1 MCNSEQKT
9 GALET
14 RDALETIFSRKSV
27 RKFLPQPVEKEKL
40 ELLLKAGMAA
50 PSGKMCVPGN

>member
-1 MCNSEQKT
+1 MDMTMCNSEQKT

-27 RKFLPQPVEKEKL
+27 
-40 ELLLKAGMAA
+40 
-50 PSGKMCVPGN
+50 